1 MLVRLAFGS
10 HSALNLNMEP
20 GWSWNCTVF
29 TMIKTKVGFAFS
41 LALACLCPAVAQAEY
56 YVAGQVGVNFADR
69 LTGIQGTGNFV
80 TQTGPDLDLQN
91 AVLYGGKLGFFPSN
105 GAMGIELDVFNSQP
119 NIKNLDNIPGIHLGV
134 TNVGINLLLRY
145 PGQTF
150 QPYVGFGGAALI
162 ARISETVDVQS
173 DTDVGFGINL
183 LGGLRTFITPYVA
196 IFAEYKYTR
205 GTLSF
210 NEAFGSAGG
219 FSCDYRAQALVF
231 GVSYHF

>member
-1 MLVRLAFGS
+1 MAKRTVGC
-10 HSALNLNMEP
+10 ALWL
-20 GWSWNCTVF
+20 T
-29 TMIKTKVGFAFS
+29 IAS
-41 LALACLCPAVAQAEY
+41 LIAMAGLAQAEY
-56 YVAGQVGVNFADR
+56 YVAGQIGVNFADR
-69 LTGIQGTGNFV
+69 LKDIEGTGSLITVPPRFQNF
-80 TQTGPDLDLQN
+80 DLKN
-91 AVLYGGKLGFFPSN
+91 AVVYGGKLGFFPRN
-105 GAMGIELDVFNSQP
+105 GAMGLELDVFNSQP
-119 NIKNLDNIPGIHLGV
+119 NIKGMGDIPGIHLRV

-162 ARISETVDVQS
+162 GHISQTVDVQS

-210 NEAFGSAGG
+210 NEAFGSVGG
-219 FSCDYRAQALVF
+219 FSGDYQAQHVVF
-231 GVSYHF
+231 GLSYHF

>member
-1 MLVRLAFGS
+1 MTKTGVGC
-10 HSALNLNMEP
+10 AL
-20 GWSWNCTVF
+20 
-29 TMIKTKVGFAFS
+29 S
-41 LALACLCPAVAQAEY
+41 LAVACLVPAVAQPEY

-80 TQTGPDLDLQN
+80 TQRGPDLDLQN
-91 AVLYGGKLGFFPSN
+91 AVVYGGKLGFFPSN
-105 GAMGIELDVFNSQP
+105 GAVGLELDVFNSQP

-162 ARISETVDVQS
+162 ARISETADVQS

-183 LGGLRTFITPYVA
+183 LGGLRTFMTPYVA

-210 NEAFGSAGG
+210 NEAFGPAGA
-219 FSCDYRAQALVF
+219 FSGDYHAQHVVF

>member
-1 MLVRLAFGS
+1 MTKRRVGC
-10 HSALNLNMEP
+10 ALLL
-20 GWSWNCTVF
+20 T
-29 TMIKTKVGFAFS
+29 I
-41 LALACLCPAVAQAEY
+41 ACLTPAVAQAEY

-80 TQTGPDLDLQN
+80 TQRGPDLDLKN
-91 AVLYGGKLGFFPSN
+91 AVLYGGKLGFFPGN
-105 GAMGIELDVFNSQP
+105 GAMGLELDVFNSQP
-119 NIKNLDNIPGIHLGV
+119 NIKNLDNIPGIPLGV

-145 PGQTF
+145 PGPTF

-162 ARISETVDVQS
+162 ARISETVDVKS

-196 IFAEYKYTR
+196 VFAEYKYTR

-219 FSCDYRAQALVF
+219 FSGNYHAQAMVF
-231 GVSYHF
+231 GLSYHF

>member
-1 MLVRLAFGS
+1 MTKRMVGC
-10 HSALNLNMEP
+10 AL
-20 GWSWNCTVF
+20 
-29 TMIKTKVGFAFS
+29 S
-41 LALACLCPAVAQAEY
+41 LTIACLTPPVVHAEY

-69 LTGIQGTGNFV
+69 LTGIQGTGSFL
-80 TQTGPDLDLQN
+80 TQSGPDLDLKN
-91 AVLYGGKLGFFPSN
+91 AVLYGGKLGFFPGN
-105 GAMGIELDVFNSQP
+105 GAMGLELDVFNSQP
-119 NIKNLDNIPGIHLGV
+119 NIKNLDNIPGIPLGV

-145 PGQTF
+145 PGPTF

-162 ARISETVDVQS
+162 ARISETVDVKS

-196 IFAEYKYTR
+196 VFAEYKYTR

-219 FSCDYRAQALVF
+219 FSGNYHAQAVVF
-231 GVSYHF
+231 GLSYHF

>member
-1 MLVRLAFGS
+1 MVLELHS
-10 HSALNLNMEP
+10 HHPMAKTRAWCAL
-20 GWSWNCTVF
+20 
-29 TMIKTKVGFAFS
+29 S
-41 LALACLCPAVAQAEY
+41 LAVACLSPIVAGAEY

-80 TQTGPDLDLQN
+80 TQRGPDLDLKN
-91 AVLYGGKLGFFPSN
+91 AVLYGGKLGFFPGN
-105 GAMGIELDVFNSQP
+105 GAMGLELDVFNSQP

-150 QPYVGFGGAALI
+150 QPYIGFGGAALI
-162 ARISETVDVQS
+162 ARISQTVDVQS

-210 NEAFGSAGG
+210 NEAFGSTGG
-219 FSCDYRAQALVF
+219 FSGNYHAQQVVF
-231 GVSYHF
+231 GLSYHF

>member
-1 MLVRLAFGS
+1 MSKTRVWC
-10 HSALNLNMEP
+10 AL
-20 GWSWNCTVF
+20 
-29 TMIKTKVGFAFS
+29 S
-41 LALACLCPAVAQAEY
+41 LAVACLSPALSEAEY

-69 LTGIQGTGNFV
+69 LTGIQGTGSFV
-80 TQTGPDLDLQN
+80 TQQAPDLDLKN
-91 AVLYGGKLGFFPSN
+91 AVVYGGKLGFYPAN
-105 GAMGIELDVFNSQP
+105 GAMGLELDVFNSQP

-162 ARISETVDVQS
+162 ARISETVDVKS

-196 IFAEYKYTR
+196 VFAEYKYTR
-205 GTLSF
+205 GSLTF
-210 NEAFGSAGG
+210 NEAFGSTGG
-219 FSCDYRAQALVF
+219 FSGDYHAQHVVF

>member
-1 MLVRLAFGS
+1 MVLELHNHHSMTTRRAWCAWLLAI
-10 HSALNLNMEP
+10 AY
-20 GWSWNCTVF
+20 F
-29 TMIKTKVGFAFS
+29 TASGAR
-41 LALACLCPAVAQAEY
+41 AEY

-69 LTGIQGTGNFV
+69 LTGIQGTGSFV
-80 TQTGPDLDLQN
+80 TQSGPDLDLKN
-91 AVLYGGKLGFFPSN
+91 AVVYGGKLGFYPGN
-105 GAMGIELDVFNSQP
+105 GATGVELDVFNSQP

-134 TNVGINLLLRY
+134 TNVGLNLLLRY

-150 QPYVGFGGAALI
+150 QPYVGFGGALLI
-162 ARISETVDVQS
+162 ARISQTVDVQS

-210 NEAFGSAGG
+210 NEAFGPTGG
-219 FSCDYRAQALVF
+219 FSGSYHAQHMVF

>member
-1 MLVRLAFGS
+1 M
-10 HSALNLNMEP
+10 
-20 GWSWNCTVF
+20 T
-29 TMIKTKVGFAFS
+29 KTRVWCAFS
-41 LALACLCPAVAQAEY
+41 LALACLSPTVAQAEY

-69 LTGIQGTGNFV
+69 LTGIQGTGSFV
-80 TQTGPDLDLQN
+80 TQGGPDLDLKN
-91 AVLYGGKLGFFPSN
+91 AVVYGGKLGFFPNN
-105 GAMGIELDVFNSQP
+105 GAMGVELDVFNSQP

-183 LGGLRTFITPYVA
+183 LSGLRAFITPYVA
-196 IFAEYKYTR
+196 IFAEYKYTQ

-210 NEAFGSAGG
+210 NDAFGSTGG
-219 FSCDYRAQALVF
+219 FSGTYHAQHVVF
-231 GVSYHF
+231 GLSYHF

>member
-1 MLVRLAFGS
+1 MVLELHS
-10 HSALNLNMEP
+10 HHPMTKTRAWCAL
-20 GWSWNCTVF
+20 
-29 TMIKTKVGFAFS
+29 S
-41 LALACLCPAVAQAEY
+41 LAVACLSPTVAEAEY

-80 TQTGPDLDLQN
+80 TQQGPDLDLKN
-91 AVLYGGKLGFFPSN
+91 AVLYGGKLGFFPGN
-105 GAMGIELDVFNSQP
+105 GAMGLELDVFNSQP

-150 QPYVGFGGAALI
+150 QPYIGFGGAALI
-162 ARISETVDVQS
+162 ARISQTVDVQS

-210 NEAFGSAGG
+210 NEAFGSTGG
-219 FSCDYRAQALVF
+219 FSGNYHAQQVVF
-231 GVSYHF
+231 GLSYHF

>member
-1 MLVRLAFGS
+1 MTKRMVGC
-10 HSALNLNMEP
+10 AL
-20 GWSWNCTVF
+20 
-29 TMIKTKVGFAFS
+29 S
-41 LALACLCPAVAQAEY
+41 LTIACLIPAVVQAEY

-80 TQTGPDLDLQN
+80 TQTGPDLDLKN
-91 AVLYGGKLGFFPSN
+91 AVLYGGKVGFFPGN
-105 GAMGIELDVFNSQP
+105 GAMGLELDVFNSQP
-119 NIKNLDNIPGIHLGV
+119 NIKNLDNIPGIPLGV

-150 QPYVGFGGAALI
+150 QPYIGFGGAALI
-162 ARISETVDVQS
+162 ARISETVDVKS

-196 IFAEYKYTR
+196 VFAEYKYTR

-219 FSCDYRAQALVF
+219 FSGNYHAQAVVF
-231 GVSYHF
+231 GLSYHF

>member
-1 MLVRLAFGS
+1 MVLELQSYHHDQSKGGV
-10 HSALNLNMEP
+10 
-20 GWSWNCTVF
+20 CTSR
-29 TMIKTKVGFAFS
+29 S
-41 LALACLCPAVAQAEY
+41 LLPVSSQQLRRQNTD
-56 YVAGQVGVNFADR
+56 VAGQVGVNFADR
-69 LTGIQGTGNFV
+69 LTGIQGTGSFV
-80 TQTGPDLDLQN
+80 TQGGPDLDLKN
-91 AVLYGGKLGFFPSN
+91 AVVYGGKLGFFPNN
-105 GAMGIELDVFNSQP
+105 GAMGVELDVFNSQP

-219 FSCDYRAQALVF
+219 FSGDYHAQHVVF
-231 GVSYHF
+231 GLSYHF